1 VDQSLSKLLSSS
13 DRIDSALNTISE
25 VEPIVQELSED
36 ASALHEVVIER
47 AEVAERISSKVRVLD
62 LEQSRVKDC
71 IDRVQSAAELKDAF
85 NQLFQ
90 AIEYA
95 DWEAATRHAQRAIA
109 IDRGFLTSQFVEA
122 VVVSPQT

>member
-1 VDQSLSKLLSSS
+1 
-13 DRIDSALNTISE
+13 
-25 VEPIVQELSED
+25 
-36 ASALHEVVIER
+36 VVIER

-109 IDRGFLTSQFVEA
+109 IDRAFLTSQFVEA
-122 VVVSPQT
+122 VVVSPVVPSL